1 MGYRGLGDGNLEGGL
16 ANPSSG
22 GVSPFEQ
29 RRPGKILSPTGQ
41 IRAPARGCLICQT
54 EAMADPFLPPSDA
67 PELERFEHPLAQRYA
82 SKAMVRLLSPLYRQ
96 RTWRRLWIALAECE
110 RELGLPVTLEQIE
123 EMRMTQ
129 DGVDLEAIARHEA
142 ALRHDVMAAIHAWGE
157 LAPKARP
164 IMHLGAT
171 SCFVTDN
178 GDLLICHEA
187 MRLLRKRL
195 QDVIAALAK
204 FADAWKDQPT
214 LGFTH
219 FQSAQPTTV
228 GKRACLW
235 IQDLLLDL
243 EDLDHVIR
251 TTPVRGIKGTTGTQ
265 ASFLELFGGDGS
277 KVDALEQRFCEK
289 VGYPAIAISG
299 QTATRKLEDRIGQVL
314 CGLAASASKF
324 ACDMRLLQHLKEV
337 EEPFERNQIGSSAM
351 PYKRNPMRS
360 ERINSLARFVLGL
373 MPSTYQ
379 TSATQWMERTLDD
392 SAHRRLT
399 ISQGLLA
406 VDAIL
411 VLYSNIASG
420 MVVYPKMIEAR
431 LNVELPFMAAEA
443 LLMEAVKRGGDRQDL
458 HERFRNAAL
467 EAGRRIKQEGSGN
480 ELISLLA
487 ADPAWGMTEAELA
500 SLLDPGRFTGR
511 AGAQVRSFLANDVAM
526 ALKHHQDAE
535 IPEILV

>member
-1 MGYRGLGDGNLEGGL
+1 M
-16 ANPSSG
+16 S
-22 GVSPFEQ
+22 
-29 RRPGKILSPTGQ
+29 
-41 IRAPARGCLICQT
+41 
-54 EAMADPFLPPSDA
+54 FLPPHEG
-67 PELERFEHPLAQRYA
+67 PELERFEHPLASRYA

-96 RTWRRLWIALAECE
+96 RVWRRLWVALAEAE
-110 RELGLPVTLEQIE
+110 ADLGLPITAAQLQEL
-123 EMRMTQ
+123 RATQ
-129 DGVDLEAIARHEA
+129 DAVDLPTIARHEA

-157 LAPKARP
+157 QAPGARP
-164 IMHLGAT
+164 VIHLGAT

-178 GDLLICHEA
+178 GDLLIAQEA
-187 MRLLRKRL
+187 LSLLRRRI
-195 QDVIAALAK
+195 QDLIAALGA
-204 FADAWKDQPT
+204 FAAQWQDQAT

-219 FQSAQPTTV
+219 FQPAQPTTV

-243 EDLDHVIR
+243 EDLDHLVR

-265 ASFLELFGGDGS
+265 ASFLELFDGDGA
-277 KVDALEQRFCEK
+277 KVEALEQRFCEK
-289 VGYPAIAISG
+289 VGFPAIPVSG

-314 CGLAASASKF
+314 CGIAASASKF

-337 EEPFERNQIGSSAM
+337 EEPFETQQIGSSAM

-399 ISQGLLA
+399 LSQGLMA

-411 VLYSNIASG
+411 VLCRNVASG
-420 MVVYPKMIEAR
+420 LVVYPRMIEAR
-431 LNVELPFMAAEA
+431 LAQELPFMAAEV

-458 HERFRNAAL
+458 HERFRVSAL
-467 EAGRRIKQEGSGN
+467 EAGRRIKAEGRPN
-480 ELISLLA
+480 ELLTLLA
-487 ADPAWGMTEAELA
+487 ADPAWAMTEAELT
-500 SLLDPGRFTGR
+500 SLLDANRFTGR
-511 AGAQVRSFLANDVAM
+511 AGEQVRQFLAGPVAQ
-526 ALKHHQDAE
+526 ALQDHVPADSA
-535 IPEILV
+535 PVRV

>member
-1 MGYRGLGDGNLEGGL
+1 M
-16 ANPSSG
+16 S
-22 GVSPFEQ
+22 
-29 RRPGKILSPTGQ
+29 
-41 IRAPARGCLICQT
+41 
-54 EAMADPFLPPSDA
+54 FLPPHEG
-67 PELERFEHPLAQRYA
+67 PELERFEHPLASRYA

-96 RTWRRLWIALAECE
+96 RVGRRLWVARAEAE
-110 RELGLPVTLEQIE
+110 ADLGLPITAAQLQEL
-123 EMRMTQ
+123 RATQ
-129 DGVDLEAIARHEA
+129 DAVDLPTIARHEA

-157 LAPKARP
+157 QAPGARP
-164 IMHLGAT
+164 VIHLGAT

-178 GDLLICHEA
+178 GDLLIAQEA
-187 MRLLRKRL
+187 LSLLRRRI
-195 QDVIAALAK
+195 QDLIAALGA
-204 FADAWKDQPT
+204 FAAQWQDQAT

-219 FQSAQPTTV
+219 FQPAQPTTV

-243 EDLDHVIR
+243 EDLDHLVR

-265 ASFLELFGGDGS
+265 ASFLELFDGDGA
-277 KVDALEQRFCEK
+277 KVEALEQRFCEK
-289 VGYPAIAISG
+289 VGFPAIPVSG

-314 CGLAASASKF
+314 CGIAASASKF

-337 EEPFERNQIGSSAM
+337 EEPFETQQIGSSAM

-399 ISQGLLA
+399 LSQGLMA

-411 VLYSNIASG
+411 VLCRNVASG
-420 MVVYPKMIEAR
+420 LVVYPRMIEAR
-431 LNVELPFMAAEA
+431 LAQELPFMAAEV

-458 HERFRNAAL
+458 HERFRVSAL
-467 EAGRRIKQEGSGN
+467 EAGRRIKAEGRPN
-480 ELISLLA
+480 ELLTLLA
-487 ADPAWGMTEAELA
+487 ADPAWAMTEAELT
-500 SLLDPGRFTGR
+500 SLLDANRFTGR
-511 AGAQVRSFLANDVAM
+511 AGEQVRQFLAGPVAQ
-526 ALKHHQDAE
+526 ALQDHVPADSA
-535 IPEILV
+535 PVRV